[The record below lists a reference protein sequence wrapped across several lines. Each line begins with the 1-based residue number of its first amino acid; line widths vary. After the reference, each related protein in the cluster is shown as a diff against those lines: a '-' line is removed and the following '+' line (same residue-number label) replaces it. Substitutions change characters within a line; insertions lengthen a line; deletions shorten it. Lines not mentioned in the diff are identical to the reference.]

1 MTPLEAFLLA
11 TAAAYVAAALYS
23 LLGHP
28 AQQDIPPR
36 IQAAI
41 YLILGSLLIMVV
53 QKALPSL
60 LTSALGLLY
69 GFLSVA
75 SFIGWPQKWYTYW
88 KPNPEE
94 GDAVAQISMGFWDLA
109 LATVLIYLSS
119 I

>member
-11 TAAAYVAAALYS
+11 TAATYLAAALFA
-23 LLGHP
+23 LLGKP

-41 YLILGSLLIMVV
+41 YIALGSLLTMAVL
-53 QKALPSL
+53 KTLPPL
-60 LTSALGLLY
+60 AVGALGGLY

-75 SFIGWPQKWYTYW
+75 SFLGLQKWYTYW
-88 KPNPEE
+88 KPKPEE
-94 GDAVAQISMGFWDLA
+94 GDAAAQIGMGFWDLA
-109 LATVLIYLSS
+109 LATALIYFSS